1 MFDFLKNKK
10 ALSPILALL
19 IVLGV
24 TIVVGAVFYAWGNGL
39 FNSSQQS
46 TKSALE
52 GTTSSI
58 TYAAGA
64 IGVGVPKEI
73 DVEGDLDLGDVLQYY
88 YNGVLYDDPDK
99 SEYVLNALAKD
110 SQWGTLYD
118 ERIIVP
124 VPLTLENYYDSTL
137 TNVKIESDGA
147 TEVAGLTLKKI
158 TLNYNGQSYDAYLLC
173 TNDGTPFKGIL
184 NRTGIY
190 PDATWVGDD
199 GKNYTSVY
207 YILAP
212 NSVTKIA
219 AVNDSK
225 DLSVTDVS
233 QWGSST
239 NRQSMRLY
247 AGGFNNFYYACA
259 VNGSY
264 YGDTLTATKFIGWNT
279 GFAFNKYIT
288 PIDAKFYT
296 SEWDVGTLHTG
307 EKVSKEIF
315 FFFGS
320 SMGFQEEPS
329 GVTPVKIP
337 VKVVSDQGVYKQVDV
352 NIVLK
357 DRT

>member
-24 TIVVGAVFYAWGNGL
+24 TIVVGAVFYAWGSGL

-73 DVEGDLDLGDVLQYY
+73 DVEGDLDLDYPTPDYKLDSGYDSY
-88 YNGVLYDDPDK
+88 YNKYTR
-99 SEYVLNALAKD
+99 YA
-110 SQWGTLYD
+110 D

-158 TLNYNGQSYDAYLLC
+158 KLNYNGQNYDAYLLC
-173 TNDGTPFKGIL
+173 TNDGTPFKGVL
-184 NRTGIY
+184 NKTGIY
-190 PDATWVGDD
+190 PDATWLGDD
-199 GKNYTSVY
+199 GNNYTSIY

-212 NSVTKIA
+212 SSVTGAA
-219 AVNDSK
+219 AVNVSLSGDAC
-225 DLSVTDVS
+225 LSVLGKNN
-233 QWGSST
+233 WGDYYPYF
-239 NRQSMRLY
+239 QSMRLY

-259 VNGSY
+259 VNGSFD
-264 YGDTLTATKFIGWNT
+264 GSTLTATQFIGWDT
-279 GFAFNKYIT
+279 GKGFNRYVT

-307 EKVSKEIF
+307 ERKSTEIF

-320 SMGFQEEPS
+320 STGFQEEPS